1 MFYNQD
7 PQYDDIQLAQ
17 ISEMHLEDLV
27 EELVT
32 YILFLRDTAA
42 DLRREVNSMSHSI
55 NAQVYPVY
63 YEIYSDLCRTFEDTP
78 AYIHFKNQLD
88 RLIYE

>member
-7 PQYDDIQLAQ
+7 SQYDDIQLAQ
-17 ISEMHLEDLV
+17 ISEMQLEDLV
-27 EELVT
+27 GELVA

-42 DLRREVNSMSHSI
+42 NLRREVNDLSHNTNSP
-55 NAQVYPVY
+55 ASPVY
-63 YEIYSDLCRTFEDTP
+63 YEIYSDLCRTYEDAP
-78 AYIHFKNQLD
+78 AYVHFKKQLD

>member
-1 MFYNQD
+1 MVYSRD

-17 ISEMHLEDLV
+17 ISEMQLEDLIG
-27 EELVT
+27 ELVA
-32 YILFLRDTAA
+32 YILFLRHTAA
-42 DLRREVNSMSHSI
+42 KLRMEVNDLTHGTNPHSS
-55 NAQVYPVY
+55 PVY

-78 AYIHFKNQLD
+78 AYAQFKKQLD